1 MYAIY
6 DDQTED
12 RLSNQESPT
21 VEEAQEDMRTLL
33 TRTRE
38 QVEATGDSA
47 ESSAWR
53 NVSSALRTAPID
65 SRPDWRPP
73 RRMTG
78 DRHRHACVHRG

>member
-12 RLSNQESPT
+12 RLSDQESPT
-21 VEEAQEDMRTLL
+21 VEAAQEHMRTLL

-47 ESSAWR
+47 AGMVLEWSIRSQETGRPVAWHYGPPPT
-53 NVSSALRTAPID
+53 TA
-65 SRPDWRPP
+65 
-73 RRMTG
+73 
-78 DRHRHACVHRG
+78 VYE